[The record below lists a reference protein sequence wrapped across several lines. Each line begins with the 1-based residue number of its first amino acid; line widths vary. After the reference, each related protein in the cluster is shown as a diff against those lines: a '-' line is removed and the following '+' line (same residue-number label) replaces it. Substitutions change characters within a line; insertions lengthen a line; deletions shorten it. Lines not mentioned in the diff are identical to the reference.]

1 MLFILYF
8 QLDQNRKF
16 LEILGQL
23 VSVVESRSKTLS
35 THTAVHLLKFLVKKK
50 KPGLKCSEAMKT
62 EVMNSDVMFPGGKPS
77 DFAKVFAYLLPFL
90 FALKMGGFFRKKIF
104 TLMKCFLKLM
114 LTAGLNAI
122 LLY

>member
-1 MLFILYF
+1 MLFIF

-23 VSVVESRSKTLS
+23 VSVVESRSKMLS

-50 KPGLKCSEAMKT
+50 PGLKCFEAMKT

-77 DFAKVFAYLLPFL
+77 DFAKAFAYLLPFL
-90 FALKMGGFFRKKIF
+90 FALKMWGFLEKSVS
-104 TLMKCFLKLM
+104 L
-114 LTAGLNAI
+114 
-122 LLY
+122 